1 MRLHSGMLG
10 LGGIGI
16 ALVMS
21 LMSSNNAMLS
31 SILEV
36 VDDVYFTAHREI
48 SGIVDGCLDGNVSG
62 QTVSVDHVCCWS
74 YSINHVGCCCS
85 CCCDS

>member
-1 MRLHSGMLG
+1 MCACIVWDVRFGW
-10 LGGIGI
+10 
-16 ALVMS
+16 

-48 SGIVDGCLDGNVSG
+48 SGIVDGCHDGNVSG
-62 QTVSVDHVCCWS
+62 QVSIMSVVVVVAVAV
-74 YSINHVGCCCS
+74 IVS
-85 CCCDS
+85 CDA